1 MFGGESKSSSSPKMY
16 KLSKS
21 LSIPQTTACPLE
33 SGKQNEIFVSLLLGL
48 HRIHVMLSVYVFVIA
63 LIEQYP

>member
-1 MFGGESKSSSSPKMY
+1 MFGGESKSNNSSKMY

-33 SGKQNEIFVSLLLGL
+33 SGKQNEILVLLLL
-48 HRIHVMLSVYVFVIA
+48 EERRIIVYVFVIA
-63 LIEQYP
+63 LV